1 LFECFFPFDTLGE
14 NLAKNQQIAQNNDNA
29 NRHKNEGIKNNFLP
43 AQVIIVHL
51 TISKPIEAPK

>member
-1 LFECFFPFDTLGE
+1 MYSNAENCFTIQ
-14 NLAKNQQIAQNNDNA
+14 KNNNA

-51 TISKPIEAPK
+51 TISKPIKASK